1 MDQQN
6 HNTPQEN
13 GDIAGAHLRHHHQ
26 QQQQLRTLW
35 VDMYREIEQMK
46 NFKNMNLPLPTI
58 KKIMET
64 DEDVQMIDDEALVV
78 FACACEMFI
87 LELTHRP
94 WTHAEKNKRQT
105 LQKNDIVAA
114 IRQTDRLEF
123 LADIL

>member
-6 HNTPQEN
+6 HNTPQAN
-13 GDIAGAHLRHHHQ
+13 GDITGAHLCHHHH

-35 VDMYREIEQMK
+35 ADMYREIEQMK
-46 NFKNMNLPLPTI
+46 IFKNMNLSLTTI

-78 FACACEMFI
+78 FACAYEMFI
-87 LELTHRP
+87 LELTHRA
-94 WTHAEKNKRQT
+94 WTHAEKNKHQT

-123 LADIL
+123 LEDIV